1 MSRAIEISDDAI
13 RQAAADRITAAALAR
28 QYGCSEATISKRSR
42 RLGVKWHG
50 RAATP
55 AWYAEADQL
64 CQQGVPVAE
73 IAERLGISIQ
83 RLHTYRS
90 THGLTRKRTN
100 WDGAILA
107 AVESETTLE
116 TLARELGAHPRTIS
130 ERAQRL
136 RVRLITDAQK
146 AANEAPAQPWSVP
159 DPNEPFGDELDEW
172 PASVA
177 APTLPEESR
186 VPCVLIRG
194 GEIVD
199 EVAHGGTIIG
209 RYDDFIEALQWLRL
223 ESPPCIV
230 ARACDYVA
238 LAFTQTKP
246 KKAHK
251 PINIFRE

>member
-1 MSRAIEISDDAI
+1 MSRAIAIPDDELRHAV
-13 RQAAADRITAAALAR
+13 ANRIPASVLAKK
-28 QYGCSEATISKRSR
+28 YGCTESTISNHGRK
-42 RLGVKWHG
+42 LGLVWHG

-55 AWYAEADQL
+55 AWYAEA
-64 CQQGVPVAE
+64 
-73 IAERLGISIQ
+73 ERLCKLDVPAIDIAAQLGIPVSQ
-83 RLHTYRS
+83 VHTYRC
-90 THGLTRKRTN
+90 THGYSRKRVN
-100 WDGAILA
+100 WDAAILA

-146 AANEAPAQPWSVP
+146 LANEAPAQPWTEP
-159 DPNEPFGDELDEW
+159 DPNEPFGDEIDDW

-177 APTLPEESR
+177 APTLPEESH

-199 EVAHGGTIIG
+199 DVVRGGTIIG
-209 RYDDFIEALQWLRL
+209 RYEDFIDALQWLRL
-223 ESPPCIV
+223 ETPPCIV
-230 ARACDYVA
+230 ARARDYVA

-246 KKAHK
+246 EKAHK

>member
-42 RLGVKWHG
+42 KLGVKWHG

-73 IAERLGISIQ
+73 IAERLGVSIQ

-90 THGLTRKRTN
+90 THGLTRRRVN

-146 AANEAPAQPWSVP
+146 AANEAPAQPWTVP
-159 DPNEPFGDELDEW
+159 DPNESLGDESDEW
-172 PASVA
+172 PASVP
-177 APTLPEESR
+177 APTLPDELA
-186 VPCVLIRG
+186 VPALVISG
-194 GEIVD
+194 GELRDSV
-199 EVAHGGTIIG
+199 VHGGRIVH
-209 RYDDFIEALQWLRL
+209 RCDDFIDAMRWARAFE
-223 ESPPCIV
+223 PPCFV
-230 ARACDYVA
+230 ARERDGVA
-238 LAFTQTKP
+238 LCKMVAP
-246 KKAHK
+246 KKRAK
-251 PINIFRE
+251 APLAAGM